1 MENSMK
7 LFLRNRLDGKTG
19 KYAEKE
25 LREILCGAGEEICL
39 SESDADL
46 VLELLTDK
54 SLPEGAY
61 SVKGDGKTVLLAGNS
76 EKEALLAAY
85 LALEKTGIF
94 FDAEGIHTS
103 AKGVDVSVLSQA
115 CETVKPF
122 VRYRG
127 IRQHINFMMDIS
139 SYRIEDAKEY
149 IRSLARMR
157 MNAITFHSYSG
168 MWHNGPGHFFYGKL
182 FDIPTEDYIREK
194 IEGVKKYISPECEK
208 LLGDE
213 KAVGK
218 FAVDFLREL
227 IDTAK
232 EAGMYVTLSI
242 EMSDE
247 LDMIAETVK
256 YYPEIDEIEFVTS
269 ELGVFAPA
277 DQTYDEVLA
286 KAVELFGEKIL
297 NADGKL
303 DGLDPDKEVPP
314 RIWDTLH
321 ELSCG
326 IYAYNNREKIF
337 EKGSEKPIRMGL
349 YVLCR
354 DSLYITKRIMDVCLP
369 DDMIRTYLPAHGTE
383 AVVDTLKYM
392 QFEPSDFQKTVVHSW
407 IEFDGNMYIQQS
419 SAVAIE
425 HTVEFLRDFTG
436 AESVHALYFNH
447 WRTAENLLPI
457 SYSAAATE
465 RIMPLDEFSALTA
478 ERYNF
483 DASAFVNAMRE
494 AGNFDT
500 YCRDELFNVGF
511 CFLDCWKN
519 FPGIGWTDNWKI
531 ESIEAAIVKASE
543 MIKIFKAAVTDE
555 TTAEGR
561 EFIELVANRY
571 RTTVLHVEMIR
582 RLVNIRG
589 VCGNNNKDLTEEQK
603 NAVAASIGAAGEMF
617 EKYLREYTLEMPD
630 RGCQG
635 LVVDYYT
642 TMKGYLNYVS
652 NFYLGTGIEE
662 AEKRAG
668 ETAPPPPA
676 VTSAMQSAA
685 EKN

>member
-1 MENSMK
+1 MK
-7 LFLRNRLDGKTG
+7 IFLKNLLEGRTG

-25 LREILCGAGEEICL
+25 LTDILLNVGKEICT
-39 SESDADL
+39 SESDADIII
-46 VLELLTDK
+46 ELSTDK
-54 SLPEGAY
+54 ALPIGAY
-61 SVKGDGKTVLLAGNS
+61 SVCGNKKTVCLNGHS
-76 EKEALLAAY
+76 ENEALLAVY
-85 LALEKTGIF
+85 LALEKAGIF
-94 FDAEGIHTS
+94 FDAAGIHTS
-103 AKGVDVSVLSQA
+103 AKGVDLTVLLQT

-127 IRQHINFMMDIS
+127 IRQHINFTMDIS

-168 MWHNGPGHFFYGKL
+168 MWHNNPGHFFYGKL
-182 FDIPTEDYIREK
+182 FDIPSEDYIK
-194 IEGVKKYISPECEK
+194 DKVEGNKKFISPECEK
-208 LLGDE
+208 LINDE
-213 KAVGK
+213 KEVGK

-232 EAGMYVTLSI
+232 EAGMWVTLSV
-242 EMSDE
+242 EMNDNLDMLAETMRFYPNIDE
-247 LDMIAETVK
+247 L
-256 YYPEIDEIEFVTS
+256 EFVTS

-277 DQTYDEVLA
+277 DQTYTEVLN
-286 KAVELFGEKIL
+286 KAIELFGNGIL
-297 NADGKL
+297 DADGKL
-303 DGLDPDKEVPP
+303 PGLYPDKEVPP
-314 RIWDTLH
+314 RIWDTIH
-321 ELSCG
+321 ELSRG
-326 IYAYNNREKIF
+326 IYAYNNKDKIF
-337 EKGSEKPIRMGL
+337 EKGNEKPIRMGL

-369 DDMIRTYLPAHGTE
+369 KDMIRTYLPAHGTE

-407 IEFDGNMYIQQS
+407 IEFDGNMYIQQN
-419 SAVAIE
+419 SAGAIE

-436 AESVHALYFNH
+436 AESVHAVYFNH
-447 WRTAENLLPI
+447 WRTSENLIPI
-457 SYSAAATE
+457 AYSAAATE
-465 RIMPLDEFSALTA
+465 RIMPLNDFSVLTA
-478 ERYNF
+478 DRYGF
-483 DASAFVNAMRE
+483 DKDAFAHAISE
-494 AGNFDT
+494 AGKFDT
-500 YCRDELFNVGF
+500 FCRDELFNVGF

-531 ESIEAAIVKASE
+531 ESIEAAIVRASE
-543 MIKIFKAAVTDE
+543 MIKIFKSAVTDA
-555 TTAEGR
+555 TTEKGR
-561 EFIELVANRY
+561 AFIELIANRY
-571 RTTVLHVEMIR
+571 RTTVLHIEMIR

-589 VCGNNNKDLTEEQK
+589 ICGNNNKDLTEEQK

-617 EKYLREYTLEMPD
+617 ESYLREYTLNMPD

-635 LVVDYYT
+635 LVVDYYA
-642 TMKGYLNYVS
+642 TMKGYLGYLS
-652 NFYLGTGIEE
+652 NFYLGTTVEE
-662 AEKRAG
+662 VEKRAG